1 MKPSIKIFIFLFGLF
16 LFAFTFKIGAVSAV
30 CYNYTDVG
38 YYGSSSA
45 CTSYCWGYCNSL
57 GQGYETWSCSGSKC
71 YCVHSW
77 SCSSCAYCAG
87 VAHTCYLYCS
97 GGDTSCGCTSCT
109 NCNSYDGCSGA
120 YYYNYYCSGTSCTY
134 TSTKSC
140 SCVTCGSCQYCS
152 GGNCYNYCS
161 GTDTSCGCTSCTS
174 CNSSDG
180 WYNVGSAYRCCS
192 GSSACSSCQDQQ
204 YRNYYCSGT
213 SCTYSV
219 TSTQTVKSGCTACGS
234 CQYCSGGYCY
244 NYCAGTDTSCGCTTC
259 TNCNSSDGCYSGYYR
274 NYYCSGTSCT
284 YSSSCTESCCD
295 AYYGNTNAYCS
306 GGTCYSCKSNSQ
318 TCSAGSECC
327 SGYCVDGVC
336 CNSSCIGTCVSCNLA
351 GGVGTCS
358 YVPSGQDPSE
368 ECYGTGTCGGT
379 CNSGACQYP
388 GTSVTCSSLL
398 DCDYLNYYYQSGT
411 ESPTA
416 TEYCYYRDYA
426 DTYQYCNG
434 AGSCNALNCSSYSD
448 PLQYSCGIC
457 KYISSSSC
465 TGGTLGSCTNY
476 SKGTSCGTNQ
486 ECNGS
491 GNCVN
496 CAPPS
501 GTISASKTTV
511 QPGETFTISVTG
523 YDDYDVWYLYVKE
536 GTAGTWQSQLCALNQ
551 TSCTKTWDFSKT
563 TSGTYQ
569 YYGWVIDSDDVNGC
583 ASYHESATT
592 PTYVTVTVSKKPN
605 GATCTSGTEC
615 TSTYCVDGYCCD
627 TSCTGTCTHCN
638 STPGT
643 CTYITAGTD
652 PDEECYGTGTCGGT
666 CNLGACQYPGTSV
679 TCSSLLDCDYLNYY
693 YQDPSTDSPTGT
705 DICYYR
711 DYADTYQYCNG
722 AGSCVALNCS
732 SYSPVYQYEC
742 GYCKYIP
749 SNYCTGATL
758 GSCSNYALGTSCG
771 ANQECN
777 GSGTCVTCYYPT
789 GSISASK
796 TTVNTGETFTIS
808 ITGNDDHDVYYI
820 TYNKG
825 SNTWNDTNKQQCLG
839 AQTACPK
846 AWDLIE
852 STGGTYTYYGW
863 VQDSDNSGG
872 HGCVADHMASIGSV
886 TIIVTQIYPPTA
898 RTDPASS
905 ITGTSATLN
914 GCVTA
919 TGGANYRVRFVWGDT
934 AAYGSA
940 SGWTGY
946 YSYTTCFTFNATGL
960 TQGKTYHFRIEA
972 ENAAGTG
979 YGSDAVFTTKPDLP
993 SSFTA
998 TAVSGSQINLSWS
1011 KGSGAYYTMV
1021 RRSTT
1026 GYPTSPTDGT
1036 QVYYDIGTSYSD
1048 TGLTA
1053 GTKYYYSAWSR
1064 AYEETYYQYSDTYV
1078 TASETATTP
1087 QGDCDI
1093 ACKNLGYPGGYCA
1106 ARDWAREQC
1115 VLGGYS
1121 SEVVDVGFQGKC
1133 TIPPILIGSCQ
1144 CCQSMINTKIDVT
1157 AYGTNSIFNKS
1168 SVTAGEQVAVG
1179 GYLRKTS
1186 DSTGISGQYLSLW
1199 DCTGACV
1206 KVTEGGMDSIG
1217 PTDATGYAGK
1227 YWAPSNSYQ
1236 GIKNFILFFAGVSP
1250 YNQSQTSAYGLTIFG
1265 GPGGFGCTITC
1276 TEQYAS
1282 WWTNPYICVY
1292 GGPKL
1297 AFTTQKVG
1305 TVNAIYALAPVE
1317 SSTDKTECVHQVS
1330 EALGW
1335 KAGGQGCANSRMPS
1349 VSNADG
1355 LGCAIRDS
1363 YYSFPLCANCWQ
1375 YGVYDGSEGKC
1386 IVCSGKFENGILGTT
1401 LGIYGNPCDTSYVP
1415 VTGNGKCESAC
1426 AVNPNDPNVIACD
1439 EKLVDGDCGTG
1450 KKCDSACQCISID
1463 NNPPVVTINGI
1474 GPAIDANPVDGVS
1487 DQWLNSNFEVEMRFT
1502 EPNAGD
1508 LGLDVCNYNVRNIG
1522 VTTRDWTS
1530 AVNCNG
1536 MFNSTVRIPITVGLT
1551 GVCRTEGQAC
1561 TVCAEAYDKL
1571 TPTRNHTGDVCKEF
1585 KIDLTPPTTEIK

>member
-1 MKPSIKIFIFLFGLF
+1 MDSD
-16 LFAFTFKIGAVSAV
+16 
-30 CYNYTDVG
+30 DV
-38 YYGSSSA
+38 
-45 CTSYCWGYCNSL
+45 N
-57 GQGYETWSCSGSKC
+57 
-71 YCVHSW
+71 
-77 SCSSCAYCAG
+77 
-87 VAHTCYLYCS
+87 
-97 GGDTSCGCTSCT
+97 
-109 NCNSYDGCSGA
+109 GCSA
-120 YYYNYYCSGTSCTY
+120 YHEVSTSPTYVTVTVTQACKSQGTSCSLT
-134 TSTKSC
+134 
-140 SCVTCGSCQYCS
+140 
-152 GGNCYNYCS
+152 
-161 GTDTSCGCTSCTS
+161 
-174 CNSSDG
+174 
-180 WYNVGSAYRCCS
+180 
-192 GSSACSSCQDQQ
+192 
-204 YRNYYCSGT
+204 
-213 SCTYSV
+213 
-219 TSTQTVKSGCTACGS
+219 
-234 CQYCSGGYCY
+234 
-244 NYCAGTDTSCGCTTC
+244 
-259 TNCNSSDGCYSGYYR
+259 
-274 NYYCSGTSCT
+274 
-284 YSSSCTESCCD
+284 
-295 AYYGNTNAYCS
+295 
-306 GGTCYSCKSNSQ
+306 
-318 TCSAGSECC
+318 SECC
-327 SGYCVDGVC
+327 AGSCADGVC
-336 CNSSCIGTCVSCNLA
+336 CNSSCTGTCVSCNLA
-351 GGVGTCS
+351 GGVGVCS
-358 YVPSGQDPSE
+358 YIPSGQDPVD

-379 CNSGACQYP
+379 CNNSGGCQYP
-388 GTSVTCSSLL
+388 GTSVTCSSLQ

-416 TEYCYYRDYA
+416 TENCYYRDYA
-426 DTYQYCNG
+426 DTYQYCNS
-434 AGSCNALNCSSYSD
+434 AGSCSTLNCSSYAD

-457 KYISSSSC
+457 KYISASNC

-476 SKGTSCGTNQ
+476 ALGTSCGTNQ
-486 ECNGS
+486 ECNG
-491 GNCVN
+491 
-496 CAPPS
+496 
-501 GTISASKTTV
+501 
-511 QPGETFTISVTG
+511 
-523 YDDYDVWYLYVKE
+523 
-536 GTAGTWQSQLCALNQ
+536 
-551 TSCTKTWDFSKT
+551 
-563 TSGTYQ
+563 
-569 YYGWVIDSDDVNGC
+569 
-583 ASYHESATT
+583 
-592 PTYVTVTVSKKPN
+592 
-605 GATCTSGTEC
+605 GA
-615 TSTYCVDGYCCD
+615 
-627 TSCTGTCTHCN
+627 
-638 STPGT
+638 
-643 CTYITAGTD
+643 
-652 PDEECYGTGTCGGT
+652 
-666 CNLGACQYPGTSV
+666 
-679 TCSSLLDCDYLNYY
+679 
-693 YQDPSTDSPTGT
+693 
-705 DICYYR
+705 
-711 DYADTYQYCNG
+711 
-722 AGSCVALNCS
+722 
-732 SYSPVYQYEC
+732 
-742 GYCKYIP
+742 
-749 SNYCTGATL
+749 
-758 GSCSNYALGTSCG
+758 
-771 ANQECN
+771 
-777 GSGTCVTCYYPT
+777 CVTCYYPT

-825 SNTWNDTNKQQCLG
+825 SNTWNDTNKQQCIG
-839 AQTACPK
+839 AQTTCPK
-846 AWDLIE
+846 TWDLTE

-872 HGCVADHMASIGSV
+872 HGCIGDHMASIGSV
-886 TIIVTQIYPPTA
+886 TVTVIQINPPTMV
-898 RTDPASS
+898 TDYADT
-905 ITGTSATLN
+905 ITVTSGN
-914 GCVTA
+914 VVGHVGNW
-919 TGGANYRVRFVWGDT
+919 GGALVSVRFVWGDT
-934 AAYGSA
+934 VSYGSSCA
-940 SGWTGY
+940 WSG
-946 YSYTTCFTFNATGL
+946 YSYSTGAYLTCTASSL
-960 TQGKTYHFRIEA
+960 TQGKTYHFRIEGLNSA
-972 ENAAGTG
+972 G
-979 YGSDAVFTTKPDLP
+979 YGYGGDLVFTTKPNTP

-1021 RRSTT
+1021 RRKT
-1026 GYPTSPTDGT
+1026 GSYPTSLTDGT

-1053 GTKYYYSAWSR
+1053 GTTYYYSAWSR

-1078 TASETATTP
+1078 TVSETATTP
-1087 QGDCDI
+1087 QGDCDS
-1093 ACKNLGYPGGYCA
+1093 ACKNRGYPGGYCA

-1426 AVNPNDPNVIACD
+1426 ATNPNDPNVIACD
-1439 EKLVDGDCGTG
+1439 EKLVNDACGTA
-1450 KKCDSACQCISID
+1450 KKCDSNCQCVSNDIND
-1463 NNPPVVTINGI
+1463 PVVTITPDNTWY
-1474 GPAIDANPVDGVS
+1474 NT
-1487 DQWLNSNFEVEMRFT
+1487 NFTVNMRFT
-1502 EPNAGD
+1502 ELNAGD
-1508 LGLDVCNYNVRNIG
+1508 SGLSTCEYK
-1522 VTTRDWTS
+1522 
-1530 AVNCNG
+1530 AVNFGQSESSVVYTTAVSCNSVLDS
-1536 MFNSTVRIPITVGLT
+1536 NNVAKTITVGTT
-1551 GVCRTEGQAC
+1551 GQCNIEDISGNRGCTIYAKAC
-1561 TVCAEAYDKL
+1561 DKMGRCSA
-1571 TPTRNHTGDVCKEF
+1571 PVSRSFH
-1585 KIDLTPPTTEIK
+1585 IDWTPPTTQIK